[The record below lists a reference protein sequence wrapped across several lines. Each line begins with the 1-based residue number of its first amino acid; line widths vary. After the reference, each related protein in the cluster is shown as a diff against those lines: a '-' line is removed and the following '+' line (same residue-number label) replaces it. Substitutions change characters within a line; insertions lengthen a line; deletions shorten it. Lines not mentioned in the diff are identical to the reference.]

1 MLQFDN
7 FEGQSIRLSVTTPTA
22 WKIKNKAGEFYSLG
36 SIWTTMIN
44 KENKRISDVMR
55 QAG

>member
-22 WKIKNKAGEFYSLG
+22 WKIKNKSGEFYSLG